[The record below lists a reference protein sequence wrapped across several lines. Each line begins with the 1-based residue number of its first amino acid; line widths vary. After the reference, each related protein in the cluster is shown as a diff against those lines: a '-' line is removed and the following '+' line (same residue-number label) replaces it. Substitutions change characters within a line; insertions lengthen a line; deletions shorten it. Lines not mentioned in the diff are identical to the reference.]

1 MFDHAQ
7 VATRPSVSRREGGV
21 REEVNYRDA
30 STSNYG

>member
-1 MFDHAQ
+1 MLVNDA
-7 VATRPSVSRREGGV
+7 VDKGSSDGRREGGV